1 LQFLGKDPLD
11 ANAED
16 LRVFLLRFRDKSSYT
31 YANYLKAL
39 KVFFRD
45 YLGMPQVVSTF
56 RFPHHEIV
64 LKKLP
69 TKEELKEFYEAL
81 PNLKSKTLFL
91 IFASSGLRLSEV
103 LDLKVSD
110 IDMGKRMIIVNHAS
124 RTKKGWVSFFNEE
137 AQKLLK
143 EYIKVYKPKE
153 KLFREGKHRRSL
165 TSFIRA
171 RKKTGLNIT
180 PQILREWFC
189 SEMGRLGVPDRFVD
203 AFCGRVPK
211 SVLARHYTDFSPEKL
226 KEIYDEASLEVL
238 N

>member
-1 LQFLGKDPLD
+1 
-11 ANAED
+11 
-16 LRVFLLRFRDKSSYT
+16 LRRFLLGLRDKSSYT

-45 YLGMPQVVSTF
+45 YLGMPHVVSTF
-56 RFPHHEIV
+56 KFPHHEII

-69 TKEELKEFYEAL
+69 TREELRKFYEAL

-91 IFASSGLRLSEV
+91 LFASSGLRLSEV

-110 IDMGKRMIIVNHAS
+110 IDMEKRMIIVNHAS

-143 EYIKVYKPKE
+143 EYIKVCKPKE

-165 TSFIRA
+165 TGFIRA
-171 RKKTGLNIT
+171 RRKTGLNIT

-203 AFCGRVPK
+203 AFCGRVPRT
-211 SVLARHYTDFSPEKL
+211 VLARHYTDFSPEKL
-226 KEIYDEASLEVL
+226 KEIYDKVNIAVL
-238 N
+238 V